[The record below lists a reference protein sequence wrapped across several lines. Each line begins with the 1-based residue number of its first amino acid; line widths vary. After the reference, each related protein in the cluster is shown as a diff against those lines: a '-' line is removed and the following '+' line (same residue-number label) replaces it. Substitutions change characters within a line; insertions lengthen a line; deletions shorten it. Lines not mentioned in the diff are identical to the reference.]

1 MKNII
6 VLHFNLHD
14 TTEQAFLIQLTEKL
28 KFPRTKFYDI
38 RAVVVVSV
46 GRAVASNTRGLRFES
61 SHRQKFIYL
70 LNFFYCQLCSEKT
83 KIKKKRPGKFCD
95 IEHRR
100 YLAPNFLQEGKILG
114 KQRLMLSSTP
124 VKFNEVQ
131 KGKSGLLKMG

>member
-1 MKNII
+1 M
-6 VLHFNLHD
+6 
-14 TTEQAFLIQLTEKL
+14 
-28 KFPRTKFYDI
+28 
-38 RAVVVVSV
+38 
-46 GRAVASNTRGLRFES
+46 
-61 SHRQKFIYL
+61 
-70 LNFFYCQLCSEKT
+70 